1 MLYLKSKTCRGQ
13 DHLVGARSCRW
24 SCRWVLSV
32 VLSASSVGVLSARLV
47 GVLSACLVGD
57 LSGHISTSSKLANQ
71 PHFQPAAQPASLVGA
86 LSALFRKNVK
96 LNLGLVGAL
105 SGPCFGLVG
114 VLSVPFG
121 SIGAFLSGQ
130 NSSFFR
136 TPCPTLSVSSFASFV
151 LSVSCRGSCRKP
163 CRGQGF
169 P

>member
-1 MLYLKSKTCRGQ
+1 MLYLRKNPCLGQ

-71 PHFQPAAQPASLVGA
+71 PRFQPAAQPASQQALWGPCCRLVGPLSKKCQIKFGSCRCLVGA
-86 LSALFRKNVK
+86 LFWSCRR
-96 LNLGLVGAL
+96 LVGAFWL
-105 SGPCFGLVG
+105 DRRFFVGSKLFIFLEHLVGPCQYLVLH
-114 VLSVPFG
+114 VLS
-121 SIGAFLSGQ
+121 
-130 NSSFFR
+130 
-136 TPCPTLSVSSFASFV
+136 
-151 LSVSCRGSCRKP
+151 CRRP